1 MIQNHAFTGRRFM
14 KMDIIV
20 ILIFILTIFLSMRKG
35 FIGTVASFFKGIA
48 SVVAAYFLSGPLG
61 KFIAGSPVGESTGL
75 RINSYLQDK
84 WQDSEVY
91 QALPDLFRENADS
104 ASTGFIAETAVRINQ
119 IAWII
124 LSFIIILVAIRII
137 LGIMVKAAKKSRDK
151 EGFTGTL
158 DWFLGLVMGILLGL
172 IAVFVFLALL
182 FPVASLVAPG
192 HAQDIMSWFDGSFF
206 AQDLYDNNL
215 LLLIFSNLFK

>member
-1 MIQNHAFTGRRFM
+1 M